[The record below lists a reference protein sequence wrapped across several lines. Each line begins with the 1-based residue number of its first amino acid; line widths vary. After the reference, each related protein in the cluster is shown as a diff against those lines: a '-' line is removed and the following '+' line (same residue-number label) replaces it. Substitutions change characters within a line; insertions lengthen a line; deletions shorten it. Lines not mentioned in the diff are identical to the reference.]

1 MRRTVLMA
9 LIAGMIVAGCNP
21 GAHPRPQSEQA
32 RPFLA
37 DSFSGKSRFSP
48 LLFSPI
54 CDNLYKRFEEAA
66 KNPLRAWGI
75 STVGRTNSSYY
86 NPIG

>member
-32 RPFLA
+32 RPHPP
-37 DSFSGKSRFSP
+37 SYQQVETEHPKISSSP
-48 LLFSPI
+48 TI
-54 CDNLYKRFEEAA
+54 T
-66 KNPLRAWGI
+66 
-75 STVGRTNSSYY
+75 TVGYLEPVDPKEAGKVVEAWANT
-86 NPIG
+86 